1 MTAPT
6 CSEGRRNFSLL
17 AFCCSAFLLLVVLEL
32 VELVELVDVVVVVV
46 LVVVVLLV
54 GVVEEVGSTPSSF
67 VVVASSA
74 KLSLE
79 NDSFLSLD
87 RLRERDDIW

>member
-32 VELVELVDVVVVVV
+32 VELVDVVVVLVV
-46 LVVVVLLV
+46 VVVVLLV

-67 VVVASSA
+67 VVGASSA

>member
-32 VELVELVDVVVVVV
+32 VELVDVVVVLVV
-46 LVVVVLLV
+46 VVVVLLV

>member
-32 VELVELVDVVVVVV
+32 VELVDVVVVLVV
-46 LVVVVLLV
+46 LVVVVVLLV

>member
-1 MTAPT
+1 
-6 CSEGRRNFSLL
+6 
-17 AFCCSAFLLLVVLEL
+17 
-32 VELVELVDVVVVVV
+32 
-46 LVVVVLLV
+46 V

-87 RLRERDDIW
+87 RLRERDDIWCEVLFLCWSPVGYFA